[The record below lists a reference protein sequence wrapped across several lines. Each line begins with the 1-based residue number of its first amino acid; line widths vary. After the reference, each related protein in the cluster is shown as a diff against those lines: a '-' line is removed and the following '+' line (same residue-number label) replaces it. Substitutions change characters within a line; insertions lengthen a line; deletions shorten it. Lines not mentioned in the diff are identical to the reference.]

1 LPTFARQP
9 GSRTPRRPST
19 RSRRGAEQ
27 EIDFLVKD
35 AGSAAQRFTL
45 VGGSLIDG
53 PFDIEVD
60 RFALVEDPFGNRLV
74 LNDLRYGPLT

>member
-1 LPTFARQP
+1 
-9 GSRTPRRPST
+9 
-19 RSRRGAEQ
+19 
-27 EIDFLVKD
+27 VKD